1 MSRHLAQGLV
11 LCLLIFVTVAAVA
24 EDHPPHWSYSGA
36 TGPAHWG
43 DLSPD
48 YLSCKTGKAQSPID
62 ITQAIPLPVSFT
74 AHRYR
79 SVPVSVVNNGHTIE
93 VDVPPANYFII
104 QGKYYELQQFHFHA
118 PSEHAFHGRRA
129 DMVAHMVHKAA
140 DGEIAVIAV
149 PMVIGAYPNHLISTL
164 WEAMPRRAGESAR
177 PWRRINPAR
186 LLPTDRHRYYTYT
199 GSLTTPPCTEG
210 VRWLVMAEPITVT
223 AAQVAQFK
231 ALIGPNTRPLQP
243 LNGRPVFYNR

>member
-1 MSRHLAQGLV
+1 MSRHLALRLV
-11 LCLLIFVTVAAVA
+11 LCLLVSLPLAAMA
-24 EDHPPHWSYSGA
+24 ETDASHWGYTGA
-36 TGPAHWG
+36 TGPEHWG
-43 DLSPD
+43 ELSPD
-48 YLSCKTGKAQSPID
+48 YLSCQTGKAQSPID
-62 ITQAIPLPVSFT
+62 ITQAMPLPVSFT

-79 SVPVSVVNNGHTIE
+79 SVPVTVINNGHTIQI
-93 VDVPPANYFII
+93 DVPPANYFIV
-104 QGKYYELQQFHFHA
+104 QGKYYELQQFHFHT
-118 PSEHAFHGRRA
+118 PSEHALHGQRA

-149 PMVIGAYPNHLISTL
+149 PMVIGVYPNHLISTL
-164 WEAMPRRAGESAR
+164 WEAMPRRSGESAR

-186 LLPTDRHRYYTYT
+186 LLPADRDRYYTYT

-223 AAQVAQFK
+223 AGQVAQFK
-231 ALIGPNTRPLQP
+231 ALFSKNVRPLQP